1 MKKSSFSDAISYGEK
16 GIKAE
21 VILESSFTKE
31 IRIMLKKGC
40 VMKEHNPPY
49 PILVHLLKGNV
60 DFTVGSE
67 MHSLVEGDILT
78 LEGNVV
84 HELAATEDSTVRL
97 TLSKLDKIE
106 RVKSLEGS

>member
-1 MKKSSFSDAISYGEK
+1 MKKSSFSDAIYFGEK

-40 VMKEHNPPY
+40 VMKEHKTPY
-49 PILVHLLKGNV
+49 TILVHLLKGNL
-60 DFTVGSE
+60 DFTMGSE
-67 MHSLVEGDILT
+67 MHGLVEGDILT

-84 HELAATEDSTVRL
+84 HELAATEDSMVRL